1 MFGHRSN
8 IELYVE
14 DLRHKILRSE
24 GESDDNYERGNSV
37 EEN

>member
-14 DLRHKILRSE
+14 DLRHKISRSE
-24 GESDDNYERGNSV
+24 GESDDTYERGNSV